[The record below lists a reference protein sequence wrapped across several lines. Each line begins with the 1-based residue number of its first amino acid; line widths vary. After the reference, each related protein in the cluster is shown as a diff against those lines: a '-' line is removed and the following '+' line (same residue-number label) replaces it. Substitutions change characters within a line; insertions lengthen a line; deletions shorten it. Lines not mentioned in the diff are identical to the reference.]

1 MADRVNWFNLAY
13 LQQGTVL
20 QREVYNLLQELR
32 IMGLL
37 ADYEPLL
44 AGTIPL
50 GIQVEGSD
58 LDLICE
64 VHDPVRFTA
73 EVHGYFGQWTGYSAV
88 TRVVGAITRT
98 KINFHAGGW
107 PIELFGQAKPARQQ
121 NAWLHMLVEG
131 RILDLLGESFREEII
146 LLKSG
151 GMKTEP
157 AFAGLLKLEGDPY
170 KALLDLGRLR
180 HEELEYMCKKAYPYI
195 Q

>member
-98 KINFHAGGW
+98 KINFMPEA
-107 PIELFGQAKPARQQ
+107 
-121 NAWLHMLVEG
+121 
-131 RILDLLGESFREEII
+131 
-146 LLKSG
+146 
-151 GMKTEP
+151 
-157 AFAGLLKLEGDPY
+157 
-170 KALLDLGRLR
+170 GRLNCSGKPSQR
-180 HEELEYMCKKAYPYI
+180 GSRTLGCI
-195 Q
+195 CW